1 VTAPWAAMFALAAEV
16 ARYPLPLAPP
26 APVPS
31 GVAVT
36 DVEYALSE
44 QPRLVQHAGARVR
57 LGALGYAGFSVKN
70 QLRGLTLQTHR
81 LDADVSEENGQR
93 DLGVALRTARFRL
106 ESHVLLPPEDA
117 PHDLSVGAGVRLDA
131 DTEVSASYLEE
142 GRPRPFPSNPYR
154 EVALQ
159 LERQGDRGLELAL
172 RATRSTVPTV
182 AGFDFHR
189 HRLAATGARAFGRAE
204 AEAELGFER
213 TGGRLSSSEV
223 FGAATLR
230 RPLGARALVELRTRN
245 RWDPGVSVFEHE
257 HGAALSLH
265 ARRIVLPRTGEASR
279 RTTELARL
287 ANRLGANARRG
298 HGDVERRALRERSG
312 LSPHREELAGAVDA
326 LYAAQVAERL
336 VPLVG
341 VEATVGGDTVR
352 GIRSR
357 SYRAFVGAP
366 WPLALPWQHDEAAV
380 PFVRVSYARTEADY
394 DVAPTTVDWDAAV
407 AVELN
412 REHSLVAT
420 WSRPGRTPLDLVR
433 VTSTAKSFRLAY
445 VYARGR

>member
-1 VTAPWAAMFALAAEV
+1 VTAPWAALFALAAEAV
-16 ARYPLPLAPP
+16 RYPLPLTPP
-26 APVPS
+26 AAPQ
-31 GVAVT
+31 GVAVA
-36 DVEYALSE
+36 DVQYALSE
-44 QPRLVQHAGARVR
+44 QPRLVQHAAARVR
-57 LGALGYAGFSVKN
+57 IGRLGYAGGFVKN
-70 QLRGLTLQTHR
+70 QLRGLTLSTYR
-81 LDADVSEENGQR
+81 LDADASEENGQQE
-93 DLGVALRTARFRL
+93 LGASFRAARFRL
-106 ESHVLLPPEDA
+106 GSRVLLPPEGE
-117 PHDLSVGAGVRLDA
+117 PHDLGVDAAVRLGP
-131 DTEVSASYLEE
+131 DTEAALSYLEE

-159 LERQGDRGLELAL
+159 LERQGDRGLALAL

-189 HRLAATGARAFGRAE
+189 HRLAATGARALGRGE
-204 AEAELGFER
+204 VEAELGYER
-213 TGGRLSSSEV
+213 TSGRLASSEV
-223 FGAATLR
+223 FGAAAWRT
-230 RPLGARALVELRTRN
+230 PLGSRVLAELRTRD
-245 RWDPGVSVFEHE
+245 RWEPGVSVFEHE

-265 ARRIVLPRTGEASR
+265 ARRIVLPRTGEASA

-287 ANRLGANARRG
+287 ANRLGANVGRG
-298 HGDVERRALRERSG
+298 HDDLSRRALRERAG
-312 LSPHREELAGAVDA
+312 LSPHREELAAAIDA

-341 VEATVGGDTVR
+341 VEATLGRDTVR

-357 SYRAFVGAP
+357 SLRAFVGAP
-366 WPLALPWQHDEAAV
+366 WPLGFPWQRDDQAV
-380 PFVRVSYARTEADY
+380 PFVRVSYGRTEADY
-394 DVAPTTVDWDAAV
+394 DVAPTTVDWDASV

-433 VTSTAKSFRLAY
+433 VTSTAKSFRVAY

>member
-1 VTAPWAAMFALAAEV
+1 VTAPWAALFALAAE
-16 ARYPLPLAPP
+16 ALRYPLPLAPP
-26 APVPS
+26 PAVPQ

-36 DVEYALSE
+36 DVQYALSE
-44 QPRLVQHAGARVR
+44 QPRLVQHATARVR
-57 LGALGYAGFSVKN
+57 IGRLGYAGGFVKN
-70 QLRGLTLQTHR
+70 QLRGLTLQTYR
-81 LDADVSEENGQR
+81 LDADASEENGQHE
-93 DLGVALRTARFRL
+93 LGAAFRARHFRL
-106 ESHVLLPPEDA
+106 GSRLLLPPEDE
-117 PHDLSVGAGVRLDA
+117 PHDLSAEAGARLGV
-131 DTEVSASYLEE
+131 DTELVASYLEE

-154 EVALQ
+154 EVALA

-172 RATRSTVPTV
+172 RATRSAVPTV

-189 HRLAATGARAFGRAE
+189 HRLAATGARALRTGE
-204 AEAELGFER
+204 VEAELGFER
-213 TGGRLSSSEV
+213 TSGRLASSEV

-230 RPLGARALVELRTRN
+230 APVWSRLLVELRTRD
-245 RWDPGVSVFEHE
+245 RWEPGVSVFEHE
-257 HGAALSLH
+257 HGVALSLH
-265 ARRIVLPRTGEASR
+265 ARRVVLARAGEAAA
-279 RTTELARL
+279 RTAELDRL
-287 ANRLGANARRG
+287 ANRLGANTGRG
-298 HGDVERRALRERSG
+298 HDDVARRALRERAG
-312 LSPHREELAGAVDA
+312 LSPHRDELAEAVDA

-341 VEATVGGDTVR
+341 VEATAGRDTVR

-366 WPLALPWQHDEAAV
+366 WPLGLPWRRDDEAV
-380 PFVRVSYARTEADY
+380 PFVRVSYARTESDY
-394 DVAPTTVDWDAAV
+394 DLAPTTVDQDASV

-433 VTSTAKSFRLAY
+433 VTSTARSFRVAY

>member
-1 VTAPWAAMFALAAEV
+1 MTAPWAALLAFAAEAV
-16 ARYPLPLAPP
+16 RYPLPLPP
-26 APVPS
+26 PRPVPA

-36 DVEYALSE
+36 DAQYALSE

-57 LGALGYAGFSVKN
+57 VGTLGYAGFLVRN
-70 QLRGLTLQTHR
+70 QLRGLTLQTYR
-81 LDADVSEENGQR
+81 LDADASEENGQKE
-93 DLGVALRTARFRL
+93 LGSAFRTSRLRLAARTLR
-106 ESHVLLPPEDA
+106 PPEDE
-117 PHDLSVGAGVRLDA
+117 PRDLALDAGFRLDA
-131 DTEVSASYLEE
+131 DTELAASFLSE

-154 EVALQ
+154 ELAVRLSR
-159 LERQGDRGLELAL
+159 EGDRGLELAV
-172 RATRSTVPTV
+172 RATRATVPTA

-189 HRLAATGARAFGRAE
+189 HRLAASGARGFGRAE

-213 TGGRLSSSEV
+213 TGGRLASSEV
-223 FGAATLR
+223 FAAATLR
-230 RPLGARALVELRTRN
+230 RPLGARVLGELRTRN

-265 ARRIVLPRTGEASR
+265 ARRIVLPRTGEAAA
-279 RTTELARL
+279 RTAELARL
-287 ANRLGANARRG
+287 ANRLGANVGRS
-298 HGDVERRALRERSG
+298 HDDLSRRALRERAG
-312 LSPHREELAGAVDA
+312 LSPHRAELADAVDA

-341 VEATVGGDTVR
+341 VEGTVGRDTVR

-357 SYRAFVGAP
+357 TFRAFAGAP
-366 WPLALPWQHDEAAV
+366 WPLGFPWQRDEAAV

-394 DVAPTTVDWDAAV
+394 DVAPTTVDWDASIAL
-407 AVELN
+407 ELN
-412 REHSLVAT
+412 REHVVTAT

-433 VTSTAKSFRLAY
+433 VTSTANSFRVAY

>member
-1 VTAPWAAMFALAAEV
+1 VTAPWAALLAFAAEA
-16 ARYPLPLAPP
+16 ARYPLPLTPP
-26 APVPS
+26 PPSPS

-36 DVEYALSE
+36 DVQYALSE

-57 LGALGYAGFSVKN
+57 VGGLGYAGFSVKN
-70 QLRGLTLQTHR
+70 QLRAVALQTYR
-81 LDADVSEENGQR
+81 LDADASEENGER
-93 DLGVALRTARFRL
+93 SFGAAFRASRFRL
-106 ESHVLLPPEDA
+106 ESRALLPPEHE
-117 PHDLSVGAGVRLDA
+117 PHDLSLDA
-131 DTEVSASYLEE
+131 GLRLGPDTEIVASYLEE

-154 EVALQ
+154 EVALR
-159 LERQGDRGLELAL
+159 LGRQGDRGLELAV
-172 RATRSTVPTV
+172 RATRSTVPTA

-204 AEAELGFER
+204 AEAEVAFER
-213 TGGRLSSSEV
+213 TGGRLASSEV
-223 FGAATLR
+223 LGGVTVRAPFGSRLLA
-230 RPLGARALVELRTRN
+230 ELRSRN
-245 RWDPGVSVFEHE
+245 RWEPGVSVFEHE
-257 HGAALSLH
+257 HGATLSLH

-287 ANRLGANARRG
+287 ANRLGANTSRG
-298 HGDVERRALRERSG
+298 HDDLSRRALRERAG
-312 LSPHREELAGAVDA
+312 LSPHRDELADAADA

-341 VEATVGGDTVR
+341 VEATVGRDNVR

-357 SYRAFVGAP
+357 SYRAFAGVP
-366 WPLALPWQHDEAAV
+366 WPLGLPGRRDEAAV

-394 DVAPTTVDWDAAV
+394 DVAPTTVDWDASIAL
-407 AVELN
+407 ELN

-433 VTSTAKSFRLAY
+433 VTSTAKSFRVAY